1 MNLKSVVAI
10 AALNAAFKTLGIKI
24 VPKALSIAMAIKIG
38 YFIKDV
44 HRFDGAATTEQ
55 TVFAFFKTLTDNPAV
70 AELAAKTFSKVL
82 ADESSVTDVDV
93 LTFFKNL
100 TEGVGT
106 TDAFSLA
113 HSVVHSD
120 TVFATDDVDGAA
132 SILDDQEMQ
141 FFKNTTNL
149 ASFTDSFARIVA
161 FSRNFTEAPSITDLA
176 ALTYGT
182 TFLETPSF
190 TDAGSLRSQ
199 GYCDFTFFAEDF
211 VGASRTF

>member
-10 AALNAAFKTLGIKI
+10 AALNAAIKTLGIKLTSKTL
-24 VPKALSIAMAIKIG
+24 PIAMAIKLG
-38 YFIKDV
+38 YFLKDFHTEDDV
-44 HRFDGAATTEQ
+44 TTTES
-55 TVFAFFKTLTDNPAV
+55 TVLAFFKTLTDNPAV
-70 AELAAKTFSKVL
+70 ADLAAKTFSKVL
-82 ADESSVTDVDV
+82 SESPSVTDTEV
-93 LTFFKNL
+93 LDFYKNL
-100 TEGVGT
+100 SDGVGAADT
-106 TDAFSLA
+106 FSLV

-149 ASFTDSFARIVA
+149 AAFTDSFARTVA
-161 FSRNFTEAPSITDLA
+161 FSRNFAENPSFTDTIA
-176 ALTYGT
+176 SIYGT
-182 TFLETPSF
+182 TFLETPSL

>member
-10 AALNAAFKTLGIKI
+10 AAIKAAIKTLGISYTGSI
-24 VPKALSIAMAIKIG
+24 SPIAMAIQLG

-44 HRFDGAATTEQ
+44 HRFDGVSTAEQ
-55 TVFAFFKTLTDNPAV
+55 TIFAFFKNLTDNPAV
-70 AELAAKTFSKVL
+70 AELAAITFAKVL
-82 ADESSVTDVDV
+82 ADESSVTDAQV
-93 LTFFKNL
+93 LDFYKSLADGAAFS
-100 TEGVGT
+100 
-106 TDAFSLA
+106 DAFSLA

-149 ASFTDSFARIVA
+149 ASTSDSLYRLVA
-161 FSRNFTEAPSITDLA
+161 FSRSFTETPNATDLA